1 MLAASACQPRLA
13 RLGGKG
19 AASVA
24 AANQHLSQWPARS
37 THLRAVPPKLM
48 EKSWSTS
55 KRRSDQPDRSIHPS
69 THPRAGASD
78 IIPDPGLPPTVAVTN
93 QQAVTSQTHLRAVPL
108 TSFQSPGT
116 PGRHL
121 WWPAGCRGVGLRGF
135 GGMEIETA
143 RLIAAVCWK
152 STMPGD
158 RGGEGTWHWAQAPK
172 ASDASP
178 AWKCSN
184 LPAWKKPASSSWRS
198 VHSMPTVTKSTMSSP
213 RADMAA
219 GRGMEKGG
227 RGARRRA
234 KGVFQTCAVMH
245 A

>member
-69 THPRAGASD
+69 THLRAGASD

-121 WWPAGCRGVGLRGF
+121 WWPAGCRGAGLRGF

-158 RGGEGTWHWAQAPK
+158 RGSEGTWHWAQAP
-172 ASDASP
+172 
-178 AWKCSN
+178 
-184 LPAWKKPASSSWRS
+184 
-198 VHSMPTVTKSTMSSP
+198 T
-213 RADMAA
+213 
-219 GRGMEKGG
+219 G
-227 RGARRRA
+227 
-234 KGVFQTCAVMH
+234 Q
-245 A
+245 